1 MFSSDRKSHTESFWG
16 VTWNKTFKKHWFA
29 SFFLAYVRHFRTSL
43 MGHSQDLLLL
53 RVPTVSELVGK
64 LIAETGKDRKVTSGV
79 GTIPS
84 AGIIGRV
91 RPQQGDE
98 CGCRMG
104 RGKCIFLGRCK
115 RSLVGKGKTASAA
128 NSFRENLGI
137 RLGIRTRE
145 RSENMLFSEGRGFE
159 SCTGKT
165 SICMGKRLGWVLS
178 SLGMGMHCFWNC
190 SQALW
195 LL

>member
-1 MFSSDRKSHTESFWG
+1 
-16 VTWNKTFKKHWFA
+16 
-29 SFFLAYVRHFRTSL
+29 

-64 LIAETGKDRKVTSGV
+64 LIAETRKDRKVTSGV

-98 CGCRMG
+98 SGCRMG
-104 RGKCIFLGRCK
+104 RCISLGRCK
-115 RSLVGKGKTASAA
+115 RSIVGRGKTASAA
-128 NSFRENLGI
+128 KSFRVNLGI
-137 RLGIRTRE
+137 RLGTGTRE
-145 RSENMLFSEGRGFE
+145 RSENMLFSEGKGFE

-165 SICMGKRLGWVLS
+165 SICMGKRLG
-178 SLGMGMHCFWNC
+178 
-190 SQALW
+190 
-195 LL
+195 